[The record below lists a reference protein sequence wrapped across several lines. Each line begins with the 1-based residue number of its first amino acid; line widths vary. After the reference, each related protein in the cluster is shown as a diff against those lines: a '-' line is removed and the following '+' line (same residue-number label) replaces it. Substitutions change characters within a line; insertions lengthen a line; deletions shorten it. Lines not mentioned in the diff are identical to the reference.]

1 MARAK
6 SCLRLVRKPLQGRGI
21 VVTRPAGQAERLV
34 ALVSAAGGRPIAF
47 PAIEIERLPERPLPP
62 LEELDLVVFV
72 SPTAVD
78 CAFERIRDADIALA
92 AVGSGTRR
100 ALQALGARRVLAPED
115 GADSEALL
123 ALPELHDVA
132 GKRVLIVRGE
142 GGRERLAETL
152 VARGARTEYL
162 ECYRRVL
169 PHGDMAPLLAAW
181 DRGEVDAVTVSS
193 AASLDN
199 LITLF
204 GIPRLAAKPVFVNHA
219 RVAERG
225 REAGIPE
232 LIVAGP
238 GDEDTAE
245 ALVAYFASRRMEDS
259 QEEKQKEQAPE
270 HPLPRRSRTSWLLLC
285 AILLAAALATVF
297 WLDARQRI
305 DATQQELA
313 RRLRDI
319 EADAREA
326 RSVARQSEEAQRE
339 TRTKLAQLEARL
351 AESQSQQLALEALY
365 QELSRN
371 RDEWQLAE
379 IEQVLAI
386 ASQQLQ
392 LAGNVR
398 AALLALQL
406 AEQRLARADRP
417 QFVPIRR
424 ALARDIDRLKTLPTL
439 DLAGMT
445 MRIDSLAAQ
454 VDKLPLAF
462 DERAEPGPPA
472 KDTAAAESRGFW
484 SRLSSEVWNEL
495 RQLVVVRQVGN
506 AEPPLLPPSQAYFVR
521 ENLRLRLLNARLSLL
536 ARDEAGY
543 REDLRVAQRW
553 IQRYFDPRSKQT
565 ADALNQLKQLSSTTV
580 SFELPTI
587 NESLEAV
594 RGYKSRRERQ
604 PG

>member
-1 MARAK
+1 
-6 SCLRLVRKPLQGRGI
+6 LERKPLQGRGI
-21 VVTRPAGQAERLV
+21 VVTRPAGQAERL
-34 ALVSAAGGRPIAF
+34 ASLVSAAGGRPFLF
-47 PAIEIERLPERPLPP
+47 PAIEIERLPEQPLPR
-62 LEELDLVVFV
+62 LEDFDLAVFV
-72 SPTAVD
+72 SPSAVE
-78 CAFERIRDADIALA
+78 CAFERIRSAGVPVA
-92 AVGSGTRR
+92 AVGGGTRR
-100 ALQALGARRVLAPED
+100 ALQALGAREVLAPEK

-123 ALPELHDVA
+123 SLPELHEVA
-132 GKRVLIVRGE
+132 GKRILIVRGE
-142 GGRERLAETL
+142 GGRELLADTL
-152 VARGARTEYL
+152 AARGARTEYL

-169 PHGDMAPLLAAW
+169 PHADAGPLTAAW
-181 DRGEVDAVTVSS
+181 DRGEIDALTVSS
-193 AASLDN
+193 SASLDN
-199 LITLF
+199 LVTLL
-204 GIPRLAAKPVFVNHA
+204 GVPRLAARPIFVNHA
-219 RVAERG
+219 RVAEHA
-225 REAGIPE
+225 REVGIPE

-238 GDEDTAE
+238 GDEEITE
-245 ALVAYFASRRMEDS
+245 ALVAYFGSPRMEDKPENQQP
-259 QEEKQKEQAPE
+259 QERAPE
-270 HPLPRRSRTSWLLLC
+270 QPRPRRSRTSWLLLS
-285 AILLAAALATVF
+285 AIVLSAALATVF

-326 RSVARQSEEAQRE
+326 RAVARQAEEAQRD
-339 TRTKLAQLEARL
+339 TRTKLVQLETRL

-417 QFVPIRR
+417 QFMPIRR

-439 DLAGMT
+439 DLAGMS
-445 MRIDSLAAQ
+445 MRIDNLAAQ
-454 VDKLPLAF
+454 VDTLPLAF
-462 DERAEPGPPA
+462 DERAESTPPA
-472 KDTAAAESRGFW
+472 KAAAAERGFW
-484 SRLSSEVWNEL
+484 SRLSVEVWNEL

-543 REDLRVAQRW
+543 REDLRMAQSW

-565 ADALNQLKQLSSTTV
+565 AAALNQLKQLSSTTV
-580 SFELPTI
+580 SFELPSIT
-587 NESLEAV
+587 ESLEAV